1 MFLYLFL
8 KFLHVLTVQQIGYLY
23 VLDINNIFNFIK
35 NKF

>member
-8 KFLHVLTVQQIGYLY
+8 KFLHVITVQQIEYFY
-23 VLDINNIFNFIK
+23 VFDINNIFNFIQ